1 MKRVA
6 LLVCLALVLAMTAL
20 AWGAE
25 KKVVRIWHTE
35 TEPQSVAGFQQIIN
49 DFEKLN
55 PDISV
60 KQEAMAW
67 GDLEA
72 KLTAALAA
80 GAPPDASHGQAVT
93 CASFYAKGLLRAPG
107 RKPIPGKSPPSR
119 TRSASGSPG
128 GPPPRGRLPRSGG
141 PWWRSGLEPLCS

>member
-1 MKRVA
+1 MIGARVSHA
-6 LLVCLALVLAMTAL
+6 ERRRAMRRAVLILSLVLVIGITSF

-25 KKVVRIWHTE
+25 KKVVRVWHTE

-49 DFEKLN
+49 DFEKLH
-55 PDISV
+55 PDITI
-60 KQEAMAW
+60 KQEALAW

-93 CASFYAKGLLRAPG
+93 CASFYTKGLLGPM
-107 RKPIPGKSPPSR
+107 
-119 TRSASGSPG
+119 RS
-128 GPPPRGRLPRSGG
+128 
-141 PWWRSGLEPLCS
+141 EEH